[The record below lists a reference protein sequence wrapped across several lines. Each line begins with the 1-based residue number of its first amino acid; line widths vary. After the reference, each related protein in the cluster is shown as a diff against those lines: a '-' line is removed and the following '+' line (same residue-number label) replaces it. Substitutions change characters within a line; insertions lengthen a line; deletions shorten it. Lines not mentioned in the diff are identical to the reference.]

1 MIKIR
6 VEGEP
11 KEVEKFVRLL
21 EKKDVRVLSESDDY
35 KNRNSVYVRKING
48 KEKSSDISNHLHMR
62 ICASFVPY
70 SRRHTNSHVRQPILQ
85 IKNS

>member
-21 EKKDVRVLSESDDY
+21 EKKDVRVFSESDDY
-35 KNRNSVYVRKING
+35 KNRNSVYVRRYLDV
-48 KEKSSDISNHLHMR
+48 DIS
-62 ICASFVPY
+62 
-70 SRRHTNSHVRQPILQ
+70 RQGGE
-85 IKNS
+85 

>member
-11 KEVEKFVRLL
+11 KEVEKFVRFL

-35 KNRNSVYVRKING
+35 KNRNSVYVRRYLDVDIIRQGG
-48 KEKSSDISNHLHMR
+48 K
-62 ICASFVPY
+62 
-70 SRRHTNSHVRQPILQ
+70 
-85 IKNS
+85 

>member
-11 KEVEKFVRLL
+11 KDVEKFVRLL

-35 KNRNSVYVRKING
+35 KNRNSVCVRRYLDV
-48 KEKSSDISNHLHMR
+48 DISRQGENKW
-62 ICASFVPY
+62 
-70 SRRHTNSHVRQPILQ
+70 RRKKQ
-85 IKNS
+85 

>member
-35 KNRNSVYVRKING
+35 KNRNSVYVRRYFRRGYKPTRGRING
-48 KEKSSDISNHLHMR
+48 EEK
-62 ICASFVPY
+62 
-70 SRRHTNSHVRQPILQ
+70 
-85 IKNS
+85 K

>member
-1 MIKIR
+1 MLKIR

-35 KNRNSVYVRKING
+35 KNRNSVCVRRYLDV
-48 KEKSSDISNHLHMR
+48 DIS
-62 ICASFVPY
+62 
-70 SRRHTNSHVRQPILQ
+70 RQGE
-85 IKNS
+85 K